1 MAKASDSSL
10 YTLGVFEIG
19 GVCSTMLFGIT
30 SVQAFN
36 YCRHYPKDA
45 LLIKLTVLSVWLLE
59 LAHGMVVWHG
69 IFTLTVTFYGETSHI
84 AQPPRTIWL
93 SLLFSSLIVTIVQIF
108 FANRIRV
115 FSRRWIVSIICW
127 LLAIIDLGTSL
138 AMLVILM
145 ERKHI
150 DVLQVQYR
158 WLTAVSL
165 GLSSFV
171 DVCIAVSLCV
181 LLVRMRTGTHRK
193 TKRLTDKLI
202 KWSIVY
208 DPRRSDMGVFL
219 FNQSNPIFKLDAR
232 FVGSFY
238 LIQFLG
244 PYLLVRSLN
253 SRKRPFQEDD
263 NVESVIDF
271 SSNQGPGSPRN
282 VVIRITT
289 TERDKDLVDEM
300 QHDSKPSSE
309 RLDGNFGVVSIEP

>member
-115 FSRRWIVSIICW
+115 FSHRWIVSIICW

-158 WLTAVSL
+158 WLMAVSL

-202 KWSIVY
+202 KWSIESTIVKSGAGLLQLILFMTRG
-208 DPRRSDMGVFL
+208 DLTWVF
-219 FNQSNPIFKLDAR
+219 
-232 FVGSFY
+232 FY
-238 LIQFLG
+238 LIKATLFSNSM
-244 PYLLVRSLN
+244 LVSWVHFILSN
-253 SRKRPFQEDD
+253 FSDHIFYAALIHG
-263 NVESVIDF
+263 NV
-271 SSNQGPGSPRN
+271 PAR
-282 VVIRITT
+282 RTT
-289 TERDKDLVDEM
+289 TWRV
-300 QHDSKPSSE
+300 
-309 RLDGNFGVVSIEP
+309 